1 MLSDHQTKG
10 NDPLN
15 LILWR
20 HADAEDGIPDMD
32 RRLTDKGIR
41 QAKLMAAWL
50 KARLPKHVRVLVSP
64 AARARQTA
72 DALEM
77 EYSIMREL
85 APGADAAR
93 VLAAAGWP
101 LEGDNVLIVGHQ
113 PTLGSAASLLIAG
126 EEMPLSIK
134 KGAIFWIARRDRE
147 TRTENVV
154 RAVLSPE
161 LIKV

>member
-1 MLSDHQTKG
+1 MLSERHTKG
-10 NDPLN
+10 SDPLN

-20 HADAEDGIPDMD
+20 HADAEESTPDMD
-32 RRLTDKGIR
+32 RRLTEKGIR

-64 AARARQTA
+64 ATRARQTA

-77 EYSIMREL
+77 EYSIVREM

-93 VLAAAGWP
+93 LLAAANWP

-113 PTLGSAASLLIAG
+113 PTLGCAASLLIAG
-126 EEMPLSIK
+126 DETPLSIK

-147 TRTENVV
+147 VGTENVV

-161 LIKV
+161 LIKI

>member
-1 MLSDHQTKG
+1 MLSERHTEWS
-10 NDPLN
+10 DPLN

-20 HADAEDGIPDMD
+20 HADAEDGAPDMD
-32 RRLTDKGIR
+32 RRLTEKGIR
-41 QAKLMAAWL
+41 HAKLMAAWL
-50 KARLPKHVRVLVSP
+50 HARLPRHIRVLVSP

-72 DALEM
+72 DALEI
-77 EYSIMREL
+77 EYSILREL

-93 VLAAAGWP
+93 LLAAAGWP

-126 EEMPLSIK
+126 EETPLSIK
-134 KGAIFWIARRDRE
+134 KGAIFWIARRDRDA
-147 TRTENVV
+147 RTENVV
-154 RAVLSPE
+154 RAVLPPD